1 MSWTAWRGLVIAGL
15 AAGCAG
21 ETPVTGPPSVP
32 GNPVESSA
40 YYSESELAVF
50 ATLAFGGNTAVRM
63 RRWDQPIRIRLE
75 GEYTSEDSAVAVEVA
90 AKLTQGLV
98 TIPVSVV
105 EGSANVELYFM
116 PDTAYYRFR
125 GATCS
130 PPAFV
135 WGFSCPTADENRRYT
150 SVAVYVSSLRS
161 ATIRRYLIHHEL
173 MHMAGFYD
181 HPANV
186 ASILS
191 RPENT
196 SQPTY
201 LPLDYVLL
209 EMMGRE
215 ELRPGMLGD
224 DVLGVLRGLKRRSA
238 AP

>member
-1 MSWTAWRGLVIAGL
+1 
-15 AAGCAG
+15 
-21 ETPVTGPPSVP
+21 
-32 GNPVESSA
+32 
-40 YYSESELAVF
+40 
-50 ATLAFGGNTAVRM
+50 
-63 RRWDQPIRIRLE
+63 
-75 GEYTSEDSAVAVEVA
+75 VA
-90 AKLTQGLV
+90 AKLSQGLV

-105 EGSANVELYFM
+105 GGSANVRVYFM
-116 PDTAYYRFR
+116 PDTAYYKFR
-125 GATCS
+125 GSSCS
-130 PPAFV
+130 PPASV
-135 WGFSCPTADENRRYT
+135 WGFSCPTSDEARRYT
-150 SVAVYVSSLRS
+150 SVSVYVTSLRS
-161 ATIRRYLIHHEL
+161 PQIRRYLIHHEL

-186 ASILS
+186 ASILT

-224 DVLGVLRGLKRRSA
+224 EVLGILRGLKRRTP